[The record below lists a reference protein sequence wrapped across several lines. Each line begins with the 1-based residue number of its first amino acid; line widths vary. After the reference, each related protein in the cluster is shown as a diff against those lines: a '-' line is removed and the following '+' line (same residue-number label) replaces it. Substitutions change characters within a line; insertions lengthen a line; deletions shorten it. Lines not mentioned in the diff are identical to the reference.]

1 MGVYERPGHHQ
12 RSGFLAAFL
21 DDSRDWAT
29 GRSWL
34 VLLPLIAYLA
44 YALFRHITDGDY
56 SSWFA
61 GLSLGI
67 HELGHVIMGFA
78 PFFVTALAG
87 SAAEVLAPIAGMVM
101 FLRQPDYFGISVLG
115 CWLSYNL
122 FGIGR
127 YIADSRDQFGVY
139 VSIGGGEA
147 QHDWEYILSSLG
159 LLNQDKAIGGMV
171 KLLGAGVGVAFLAWA
186 GWMIWVMWETGKQGR
201 RQKAEGR
208 SKGNGKPMGS
218 S

>member
-1 MGVYERPGHHQ
+1 MGVYERPGQ
-12 RSGFLAAFL
+12 SVSARPPMPGWIGGFLRESAE
-21 DDSRDWAT
+21 WAE
-29 GRSWL
+29 GRSWMVRAPL
-34 VLLPLIAYLA
+34 VLYLGW
-44 YALFRHITDGDY
+44 ALFRHAVDGDY

-61 GLSLGI
+61 PLSLGL
-67 HELGHVIMGFA
+67 HELGHVVFGFL
-78 PFFVTALAG
+78 PFFFVALAG
-87 SAAEVLAPIAGMVM
+87 SAVEVVVPLAGMVM

-159 LLNQDKAIGGMV
+159 MLDLDKVIGGMV
-171 KLLGAGVGVAFLAWA
+171 KLLGTGVGLVFLAYG
-186 GWMIWVMWETGKQGR
+186 GWLLLRMA
-201 RQKAEGR
+201 KA
-208 SKGNGKPMGS
+208 KGPRA
-218 S
+218 

>member
-1 MGVYERPGHHQ
+1 MGVYERPGMSVSA
-12 RSGFLAAFL
+12 RPPMSGWIGDFLRESAE
-21 DDSRDWAT
+21 WAE
-29 GRSWL
+29 GRSWMVRAPL
-34 VLLPLIAYLA
+34 VLYLGW
-44 YALFRHITDGDY
+44 ALFRHVVDGDY

-61 GLSLGI
+61 PLSLGL
-67 HELGHVIMGFA
+67 HELGHVVFGFL
-78 PFFVTALAG
+78 PFFFVALAG
-87 SAAEVLAPIAGMVM
+87 SAVEVVVPLAGMVM

-159 LLNQDKAIGGMV
+159 MLELDKVIGGMV
-171 KLLGAGVGVAFLAWA
+171 KLLGTGVGLVFLAYG
-186 GWMIWVMWETGKQGR
+186 GWLLLRMAR
-201 RQKAEGR
+201 A
-208 SKGNGKPMGS
+208 KGPRA
-218 S
+218 

>member
-1 MGVYERPGHHQ
+1 MGVYERPGILPQ
-12 RSGFLAAFL
+12 PGPLALFL
-21 DDSRDWAT
+21 DESRDWAA

-34 VLLPLIAYLA
+34 IRLPLVAYLA

-67 HELGHVIMGFA
+67 HELGHVILGFA

-87 SAAEVLAPIAGMVM
+87 SAAEVLVPIAGMVM
-101 FLRQPDYFGISVLG
+101 FIRQPDYFGISVLG

-122 FGIGR
+122 FGIAR

-159 LLNQDKAIGGMV
+159 LLNHDKAIGGMV
-171 KLLGAGVGVAFLAWA
+171 KLLASGVGIAFLAWGA
-186 GWMIWVMWETGKQGR
+186 WMIWVMWEARKQGR

-208 SKGNGKPMGS
+208 SKGNGNLMGS